1 MEKFGKFSHM
11 LKPGLATVGFD
22 CCGACV
28 SFRSITSRTEQN
40 MVSVSTKTKDGW
52 TIGTMGMVA
61 FQSSDPK
68 LVTNL

>member
-11 LKPGLATVGFD
+11 LKPGLATVGLD

-40 MVSVSTKTKDGW
+40 MVSVSTKTKD
-52 TIGTMGMVA
+52 
-61 FQSSDPK
+61 
-68 LVTNL
+68 

>member
-40 MVSVSTKTKDGW
+40 MVSVSTKTKDG
-52 TIGTMGMVA
+52 V
-61 FQSSDPK
+61 
-68 LVTNL
+68 